1 MLERTSPFQIVTN
14 KMKKNS
20 GRKWMEKR
28 NKGREMARFVMYY
41 SNRIA
46 SIVASCISIHL
57 YAE

>member
-1 MLERTSPFQIVTN
+1 
-14 KMKKNS
+14 MKKNS

-28 NKGREMARFVMYY
+28 NKGRELARFVKYY

-46 SIVASCISIHL
+46 SIVASCISIHF